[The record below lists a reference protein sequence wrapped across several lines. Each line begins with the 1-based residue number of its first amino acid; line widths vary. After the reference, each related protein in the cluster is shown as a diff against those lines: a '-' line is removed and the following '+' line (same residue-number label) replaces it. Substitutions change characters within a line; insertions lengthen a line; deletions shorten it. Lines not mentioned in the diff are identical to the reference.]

1 MITAERMTEMNKKHF
16 AMILALALTLAALL
30 MPTIGIAEAT
40 ATAIPSVV
48 PPDVDGEAIEI
59 PGGIAVG
66 EPLTWT
72 YLATIAGAAAFT
84 LLVVQ
89 FLKAPLDKI
98 WKIPTRVFAYVVAL
112 GVMLVAT
119 AFTTGLTVD
128 NALLVGVNALLAA
141 LSAYGA
147 YEVTFGKIEKN

>member
-1 MITAERMTEMNKKHF
+1 MLRRYVGLMVF
-16 AMILALALTLAALL
+16 VLAVVML
-30 MPTIGIAEAT
+30 MPVAGMAEA
-40 ATAIPSVV
+40 ATAAPADDTGGAVV
-48 PPDVDGEAIEI
+48 EI
-59 PGGIAVG
+59 PGVEVG

-89 FLKAPLDKI
+89 FLKAPLDKV
-98 WKIPTRVFAYVVAL
+98 WKIPTRGFGYVGAL
-112 GVMLVAT
+112 GGMLVAT

-147 YEVTFGKIEKN
+147 YEVPFGKIEKN

>member
-1 MITAERMTEMNKKHF
+1 MLRRYVGLMVF
-16 AMILALALTLAALL
+16 VLAIVML
-30 MPTIGIAEAT
+30 MPAVGMAEAAT
-40 ATAIPSVV
+40 ATPTVDTGGAVV
-48 PPDVDGEAIEI
+48 EI
-59 PGGIAVG
+59 PGVEVG

-89 FLKAPLDKI
+89 FLKAPLDKV

>member
-1 MITAERMTEMNKKHF
+1 MMVF
-16 AMILALALTLAALL
+16 VLAVVML
-30 MPTIGIAEAT
+30 MPVAGMAEA
-40 ATAIPSVV
+40 ATAAPTADTSAAVIEV
-48 PPDVDGEAIEI
+48 PGVE
-59 PGGIAVG
+59 VG

-89 FLKAPLDKI
+89 FLKAPLDKV

>member
-1 MITAERMTEMNKKHF
+1 MGGMVMKVTGRTLVVILVAIV
-16 AMILALALTLAALL
+16 ALSCAALALA
-30 MPTIGIAEAT
+30 
-40 ATAIPSVV
+40 
-48 PPDVDGEAIEI
+48 DGELYISADLDAM
-59 PGGIAVG
+59 PGVEVG

-89 FLKAPLDKI
+89 FLKAPLDKV
-98 WKIPTRVFAYVVAL
+98 WKIPTRVFAYFVAL

-128 NALLVGVNALLAA
+128 NALLV
-141 LSAYGA
+141 
-147 YEVTFGKIEKN
+147 

>member
-1 MITAERMTEMNKKHF
+1 MMVF
-16 AMILALALTLAALL
+16 VLAVVML
-30 MPTIGIAEAT
+30 MPMAGMAEA
-40 ATAIPSVV
+40 ATAAPTAGTGGALIEV
-48 PPDVDGEAIEI
+48 PDVE
-59 PGGIAVG
+59 VG

-89 FLKAPLDKI
+89 FLKAPLDRV

>member
-1 MITAERMTEMNKKHF
+1 MLRRYVGLMVF
-16 AMILALALTLAALL
+16 VLAIVML
-30 MPTIGIAEAT
+30 MPAVGMAEA
-40 ATAIPSVV
+40 ATAAPAADTGGAVV
-48 PPDVDGEAIEI
+48 EI
-59 PGGIAVG
+59 PGVEVG

-89 FLKAPLDKI
+89 FLKVPLDKV

>member
-1 MITAERMTEMNKKHF
+1 MVMKVTGRTLVVILVAIV
-16 AMILALALTLAALL
+16 ALSCAALALA
-30 MPTIGIAEAT
+30 
-40 ATAIPSVV
+40 
-48 PPDVDGEAIEI
+48 DGELYISADLDAM
-59 PGGIAVG
+59 PGVEVG

-89 FLKAPLDKI
+89 FLKAPLDKV
-98 WKIPTRVFAYVVAL
+98 WKIPTRVFAYFVAL